1 MRKWLWGGIPLMVC
15 AAAGAWLYL
24 QHVGEETVPQRAIKV
39 TGGVAVAS
47 RLAVLPTVPELPPA
61 LPVRPPAVEP
71 MPDSAGIEG
80 IEPIVIENRE
90 EAERIVQPLRT
101 GQIFVVGAHEVS
113 EPVIGGGQDAVPDY
127 M

>member
-1 MRKWLWGGIPLMVC
+1 MRKWLWGAIPLMVC

-24 QHVGEETVPQRAIKV
+24 QHVGEETVPRRAIKV
-39 TGGVAVAS
+39 TGGIAVAPRPVVPS
-47 RLAVLPTVPELPPA
+47 PTVPELPPA
-61 LPVRPPAVEP
+61 RPVRPPAVEP

-90 EAERIVQPLRT
+90 EAERIIQPLRT

-113 EPVIGGGQDAVPDY
+113 GPVIGG
-127 M
+127 